1 MSFSSNSSKHTK
13 NLRQVLTDLVNS
25 LDGIYS
31 GFCVDREG
39 LLIEEVNL
47 EGTLGKESSLILC
60 SLMAGV
66 CANMDTI
73 GREIGG
79 SPWVSFISES
89 SKFKLYL
96 RTVGKIAFLGV
107 LTDPYVDFE
116 LLKLIVGPGVDAI
129 LQILQQKPG
138 AHYQTSLVTPLISSQ
153 KEIDDLLSMEK

>member
-1 MSFSSNSSKHTK
+1 MNGGSKHTK
-13 NLRQVLTDLVNS
+13 TLSEVLTDLVNS

-31 GFCVDREG
+31 GFCVDKEG

-73 GREIGG
+73 GKEIGG

-89 SKFKLYL
+89 SKYKLYL
-96 RTVGKIAFLGV
+96 RTVGNIAFLGV

-129 LQILQQKPG
+129 LHILQQRPESQ
-138 AHYQTSLVTPLISSQ
+138 YPLSLFTPLITTR

>member
-1 MSFSSNSSKHTK
+1 MNGGSKHTK
-13 NLRQVLTDLVNS
+13 TLSQVLTGLVNS

-31 GFCVDREG
+31 GFCVDKEG

-66 CANMDTI
+66 CANMGTI
-73 GREIGG
+73 GKEIGG

-89 SKFKLYL
+89 SKYKLYL
-96 RTVGKIAFLGV
+96 RTVGNIAFLGV

-129 LQILQQKPG
+129 LHILQQRPESQ
-138 AHYQTSLVTPLISSQ
+138 YPLSLFTPLITTR

>member
-1 MSFSSNSSKHTK
+1 MSFSNNSVKHTK
-13 NLRQVLTDLVNS
+13 TLSQILTDLVNS

-73 GREIGG
+73 GREISS

-96 RTVGKIAFLGV
+96 RTVGNIAFLGV

-129 LQILQQKPG
+129 LQILQQRPETQ
-138 AHYQTSLVTPLISSQ
+138 YQISLITPLIASQ
-153 KEIDDLLSMEK
+153 KEIDDILTMEK